1 MTTTSSAAVIDRL
14 TEAYPDLTPQVQQA
28 AQHVLDYPGDVAVL
42 SMRQLAAQAG
52 IKPNTLVRM
61 ARILG
66 FDGYDDLR
74 EPFRHEVT
82 RTGTSFPDKARWLQ
96 TIAEG
101 EHHGDLLAELASS
114 NLAVVEQVFAD
125 LDTAELKT
133 VADKVLASVRTGVLG
148 VGALQPLAEH
158 FCYVGSMA
166 LTGLVALPTNG
177 GLPIDDASRMGV
189 DDVLI
194 SMTFAP
200 YRVEIVEATRLAAA
214 RGATIVSVTDSRTA
228 PTALLADHTFV
239 VATDTPQFF
248 SSVVGVVAL
257 LEALLSFMVADSRS
271 DATGAIAEFHEHR
284 RAAGVYVQE

>member
-101 EHHGDLLAELASS
+101 KHHGDLLAELASS

-200 YRVEIVEATRLAAA
+200 YRVEIVEATRLAAE
-214 RGATIVSVTDSRTA
+214 RGAT
-228 PTALLADHTFV
+228 TALLADHTFV